1 MNKKCALLTI
11 EDLSNF
17 ESYDDLLIEPF
28 NLLGWECVF
37 VPWESKS
44 VDWDDFDAVIIRSTW
59 DYQQKEKIFFKTLV
73 KISKSKAKL
82 YNPLSVIK
90 WNINKKYL
98 KDLEDRNIAI
108 IPTKFFDTFDYNGIK
123 KCFLSFETNTLIIKP
138 SISANADDT
147 YIIEKPS
154 IDDDKALLSNSF
166 DNKEYLVQPFLD
178 NIKTMSYDHRYK
190 TGFSDHTMSPY
201 TPSLAVAAG
210 ATVIEKHFT
219 LDRNLPGPDHPFA
232 LEPDELKIMVEQI
245 RYAER
250 CKGSK
255 NGFSKS
261 EENFKSA
268 MRSIVAKS
276 PIKKGEIFT
285 IDNLTTKRPFLE
297 GNVVALDWGHTL
309 GKISDRDYNE
319 DDFIR

>member
-28 NLLGWECVF
+28 NQLGWECIF

-44 VDWDDFDAVIIRSTW
+44 ACWDDFDAVIIRSTW

-82 YNPLSVIK
+82 YNPLSVVK

-154 IDDDKALLSNSF
+154 IDNDRALLSNSF

-178 NIKTMSYDHRYK
+178 NIKTEGEYSLIFFGNILSHVLLK
-190 TGFSDHTMSPY
+190 TPKSGDFRVQEEHGGILKSINSPENSLVDFGLKVIKNLPMPCLY
-201 TPSLAVAAG
+201 SRIDVVRNKDQFLLMEVELIEPSLYFNMNSESAIKFAKVFD
-210 ATVIEKHFT
+210 KWHF
-219 LDRNLPGPDHPFA
+219 
-232 LEPDELKIMVEQI
+232 
-245 RYAER
+245 
-250 CKGSK
+250 
-255 NGFSKS
+255 
-261 EENFKSA
+261 
-268 MRSIVAKS
+268 
-276 PIKKGEIFT
+276 
-285 IDNLTTKRPFLE
+285 
-297 GNVVALDWGHTL
+297 
-309 GKISDRDYNE
+309 
-319 DDFIR
+319 